1 MEISERRQRWKK
13 FNILTPEKLAL
24 AHIVLDEIRE
34 GSDVMRALR
43 THPLEN
49 GEGYLTKAA
58 LVAAYNQMVEAGTI
72 KPDQVLLE
80 RIRMKPMRT
89 LSGGNDGH
97 CFNQAISVPGQ
108 MYLLPH

>member
-1 MEISERRQRWKK
+1 M
-13 FNILTPEKLAL
+13 
-24 AHIVLDEIRE
+24 LDEIRA

-43 THPLEN
+43 THPLEG

-72 KPDQVLLE
+72 EPDRVLLE

-89 LSGGNDGH
+89 LSGVTTVTVLTKPYP
-97 CFNQAISVPGQ
+97 CPGKVH
-108 MYLLPH
+108 LLPHRCAHAQELPAR

>member
-58 LVAAYNQMVEAGTI
+58 LVA
-72 KPDQVLLE
+72 
-80 RIRMKPMRT
+80 IRASPRAD
-89 LSGGNDGH
+89 SGIGKFGAPNR
-97 CFNQAISVPGQ
+97 
-108 MYLLPH
+108 

>member
-1 MEISERRQRWKK
+1 MDNMMEISERRQRWKK

-43 THPLEN
+43 THPLES

-58 LVAAYNQMVEAGTI
+58 LVGAYNQMVEAGTI
-72 KPDQVLLE
+72 KP
-80 RIRMKPMRT
+80 
-89 LSGGNDGH
+89 SS
-97 CFNQAISVPGQ
+97 A
-108 MYLLPH
+108 